1 VSPHLNAQEVSV
13 DEFDTETSTE
23 EFIVHV
29 TDASFDG
36 VVTSDRPV
44 LIDFWAPWCGP
55 CRAIAPV
62 LDELARELG
71 DQVTIGKVNV
81 DEHPGLAGRFGVQ
94 AIPQLIFFKDGA
106 EKDRIVGAAPK
117 REIVKRLDALRD

>member
-1 VSPHLNAQEVSV
+1 MTILEGNGAAPPPAGDLIK
-13 DEFDTETSTE
+13 ETTTQTFVRDVIE
-23 EFIVHV
+23 E
-29 TDASFDG
+29 SK
-36 VVTSDRPV
+36 RQPV

-55 CRAIAPV
+55 CRVIAPV

-94 AIPQLIFFKDGA
+94 AIPQLILFKDGA